1 MGESRTPYNSM
12 EVGEKY
18 ERVEKIP
25 KKLSREEGAK
35 LRKEFVNS
43 YIMAMLNL
51 GKASLNPTAKKK

>member
-1 MGESRTPYNSM
+1 M